1 MLQEDQ
7 VTSAPSS
14 RRVSISTAVCNKN
27 HIKNYE
33 KSVILDEFEIFKFF
47 IQTRYNQLITWTVMC
62 RQPAILAP
70 FRGFEGPYFFLEKIE
85 F

>member
-33 KSVILDEFEIFKFF
+33 KTVVLGEIRDFKV
-47 IQTRYNQLITWTVMC
+47 LHSS
-62 RQPAILAP
+62 
-70 FRGFEGPYFFLEKIE
+70 EKIQSVDDLDSHVQTTSDPGALQGL
-85 F
+85 